1 MKRMIA
7 GIMVGALVFTL
18 AGCGRDAADG
28 SRDSIAE
35 GSAAG
40 QDAAGARETASGET
54 GTDEP
59 EPGTGTDMRSESETG
74 AAERPGTE
82 SGAAEEDGAN
92 RENSAAERPDTE
104 GGAAEQDRANR
115 ENSTAEEDGANRENS
130 TAEQDGA
137 EPESSATEADSG
149 SADGTNALVVYFS
162 WSGNTENVANAI
174 AEQTGADIFE
184 IIPEEAYIDDYDAL
198 LDIASQEKQ
207 SGARPAIAGS
217 IEDIARY
224 EVIYVGYPNWWSDMP
239 MILYTFFDSYD
250 LSGKTIA
257 PFCTSGG
264 SGLSGTVDSIKELEP
279 DADVLEGLHIGSSS
293 ASDPEVAV
301 SAWLESLD
309 ITE

>member
-40 QDAAGARETASGET
+40 QDAAGAGETASGET

-59 EPGTGTDMRSESETG
+59 GTGTDMRSE
-74 AAERPGTE
+74 TE
-82 SGAAEEDGAN
+82 SGVAEQDGAN
-92 RENSAAERPDTE
+92 RENSAAE
-104 GGAAEQDRANR
+104 Q
-115 ENSTAEEDGANRENS
+115 DGANRENS
-130 TAEQDGA
+130 AAEQDGA

-279 DADVLEGLHIGSSS
+279 DAEVLEGLHIGSSS
-293 ASDPEVAV
+293 ASDPEAAV
-301 SAWLESLD
+301 SAWLESLN

>member
-40 QDAAGARETASGET
+40 QDAAGAGETASGET
-54 GTDEP
+54 GTD
-59 EPGTGTDMRSESETG
+59 EPGTGTDMRSESEAG

-82 SGAAEEDGAN
+82 SGAAE
-92 RENSAAERPDTE
+92 
-104 GGAAEQDRANR
+104 Q
-115 ENSTAEEDGANRENS
+115 DGANRENS

-137 EPESSATEADSG
+137 NSESSATEADSG

-174 AEQTGADIFE
+174 AGQTGADIFE
-184 IIPEEAYIDDYDAL
+184 IVPEEAYIDDYDAL

-293 ASDPEVAV
+293 ASDPEAAV